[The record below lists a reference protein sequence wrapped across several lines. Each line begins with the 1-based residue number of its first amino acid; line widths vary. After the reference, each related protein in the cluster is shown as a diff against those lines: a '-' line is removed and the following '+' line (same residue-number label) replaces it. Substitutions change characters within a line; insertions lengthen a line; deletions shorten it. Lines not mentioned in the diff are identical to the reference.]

1 MGEPGKTRPYDNSRR
16 QAQVRAT
23 RAEVVD
29 AARRLFLERGYGAT
43 TIEAIGRAASI
54 PLATI
59 YRLFGSK
66 RGILAAVLDVS
77 FVGDDAPVPLHG
89 RPLARAAIAEPDA
102 RLLLAG
108 FARLA
113 REVLGR
119 TGQIQQVLR
128 SAAAA
133 DPEAADLLETI
144 NRQRVDGQSR
154 VARALSERDALADD
168 MGEGEAVDIIYTLM
182 SADVYR
188 ILTVDRGWD
197 PDHYERWL
205 ARTLCAILLAPS
217 AEGR

>member
-1 MGEPGKTRPYDNSRR
+1 MGEPGKTRRYDNSRR

-43 TIEAIGRAASI
+43 TIEAIGQAASI

>member
-1 MGEPGKTRPYDNSRR
+1 MGEPGKTRRYDNSRR

-43 TIEAIGRAASI
+43 TIEAIGQAASI

-119 TGQIQQVLR
+119 TGQI
-128 SAAAA
+128 
-133 DPEAADLLETI
+133 
-144 NRQRVDGQSR
+144 
-154 VARALSERDALADD
+154 
-168 MGEGEAVDIIYTLM
+168 
-182 SADVYR
+182 
-188 ILTVDRGWD
+188 
-197 PDHYERWL
+197 
-205 ARTLCAILLAPS
+205 
-217 AEGR
+217 

>member
-1 MGEPGKTRPYDNSRR
+1 MGEPGKTRRYDNSRR

-43 TIEAIGRAASI
+43 TIEAIGQAASI

-89 RPLARAAIAEPDA
+89 RPLARAAIAEPDP